1 MAGWDLHPL
10 EKRRLTTAHTHSGH
24 SPTAPEARLHH
35 QKQIRCADPLVS
47 MPTAERPKAMHVRNM
62 ILCLATVFLLA
73 AAFLWATY
81 DPDMTSGESS
91 ELMEAYN
98 SYNTLYQQ
106 GRYSE
111 AEPYAKEALRLGT
124 EELGPNDPTTAAL
137 LDNLALL
144 YEAQGH
150 YAEAEP
156 LYQRSLAI
164 KEKALGPEHPDVAGS
179 LENYAALLRQT
190 ARADEAERMEVR
202 AKAIRAASQELAAS
216 DIVKIM
222 ITYYEN
228 ELIFKRDYLGKTLIA
243 TMFFDNVGGAAFG
256 GGYFVRFDG
265 TNGSAGLTCSFSETL
280 PNKVI
285 DWDAGKSVSLTGVVY
300 DVVLSTLYL
309 KRCRFK

>member
-1 MAGWDLHPL
+1 MAHEPR
-10 EKRRLTTAHTHSGH
+10 KRRILTQLGH
-24 SPTAPEARLHH
+24 SPTDPEARLHH
-35 QKQIRCADPLVS
+35 QKQLRCVDPLIS

-62 ILCLATVFLLA
+62 IFCLGTVFLLA
-73 AAFLWATY
+73 AAFVWATY
-81 DPDMTSGESS
+81 DPAMTSGESS

-111 AEPYAKEALRLGT
+111 AEPYAKEALKLVT
-124 EELGPNDPTTAAL
+124 VEFGPNDPNTAAL

-144 YEAQGH
+144 YQAQGH

-164 KEKALGPEHPDVAGS
+164 WEKALGPEHPDMAGS
-179 LENYAALLRQT
+179 LENYAVLLRQT
-190 ARADEAERMEVR
+190 ARADEAERMEAR

-216 DIVKIM
+216 DIVKI
-222 ITYYEN
+222 ITTYHEN
-228 ELIFKRDYLGKTLIA
+228 KSKFKRDYLGRTLMA

-256 GGYFVRFDG
+256 GGYFVGFDG
-265 TNGSAGLTCSFSETL
+265 INGSAGLTCSFSETP
-280 PNKVI
+280 PNEVI
-285 DWDAGKSVSLTGVVY
+285 EWDAGNSVSLTGVVY

>member
-1 MAGWDLHPL
+1 
-10 EKRRLTTAHTHSGH
+10 
-24 SPTAPEARLHH
+24 
-35 QKQIRCADPLVS
+35 
-47 MPTAERPKAMHVRNM
+47 MHVQNM
-62 ILCLATVFLLA
+62 ILCLATFFLLA
-73 AAFLWATY
+73 AAFVWATR

-98 SYNTLYQQ
+98 GYNTLYQQ

-111 AEPYAKEALRLGT
+111 AEPYAKEALKLVT
-124 EELGPNDPTTAAL
+124 EEFGPNDPNTAAL

-144 YEAQGH
+144 YQAQGH

-164 KEKALGPEHPDVAGS
+164 REKALGPDHPDVAGS

-190 ARADEAERMEVR
+190 ARADEAERMEAR
-202 AKAIRAASQELAAS
+202 AKAIHAASQELAAS

-228 ELIFKRDYLGKTLIA
+228 ESKYKRDYLGKTFMA
-243 TMFFDNVGGAAFG
+243 TMFFDNVGRAALG

-265 TNGSAGLTCSFSETL
+265 INGSAGLTCSFSETL
-280 PNKVI
+280 PNEVI